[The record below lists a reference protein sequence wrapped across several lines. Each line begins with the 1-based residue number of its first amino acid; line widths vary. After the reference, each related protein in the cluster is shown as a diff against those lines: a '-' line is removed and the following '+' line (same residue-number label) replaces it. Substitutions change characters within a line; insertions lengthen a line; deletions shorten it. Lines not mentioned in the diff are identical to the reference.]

1 VDELYF
7 RGKDRIRSNK
17 PLVVP
22 ATVVVLATVGA
33 GVSGGF
39 AAAAG
44 VFVLCAAAIV
54 PALLVS
60 RRCWT
65 RVGRDGITTFRG
77 GSRGRTWTLDRITWI
92 EIRASRAKVFRT
104 YTVHLTLTDGR
115 ARSLPGLGTSTVN
128 PDPEFPGKVD
138 QVISCWELHTDP
150 PSRVPPATDR
160 SVGRRAR
167 GILLMILTAGCLAG
181 TVTLAALL
189 PSAYA
194 AQRAQRTLPICAGEQ
209 LTHVGV
215 QNCSMPWDMT
225 VQKVSFSKTRDD
237 YAFVDIR
244 YINTYTWEVE
254 FDSDLSVVRALR
266 PGEHVT
272 ATTAADGITVT
283 DLRVGGRVA
292 HTVDSPEY
300 TPATYTT
307 GLVTCASGTVLGL
320 GWLLLRRR
328 PPYHLV
334 SWWGPCC
341 LPAMITLV
349 VFDIEKTGPLST
361 GGFVLAGV
369 LLVAGLLLAALIHS
383 ARRARFVS
391 LRRLSSSGPR

>member
-1 VDELYF
+1 MDELYF
-7 RGKDRIRSNK
+7 RGKDRIRSNW
-17 PLVVP
+17 LLTVP
-22 ATVVVLATVGA
+22 VTVVVLATVGA
-33 GVSGGF
+33 GVSGGSV
-39 AAAAG
+39 AAAG
-44 VFVLCAAAIV
+44 VLVLCTAAFA
-54 PALLVS
+54 PALLMS
-60 RRCWT
+60 RRSWT

-77 GSRGRTWTLDRITWI
+77 GSRGRTWTWDRITWI

-104 YTVHLTLTDGR
+104 YTVQLTLTDGR
-115 ARSLPGLGTSTVN
+115 ARSLPGLRTSTVH
-128 PDPEFPGKVD
+128 PDPDFPHKVE
-138 QVISCWELHTDP
+138 QVIAFWELHSDP
-150 PSRVPPATDR
+150 LSRVPPATGR
-160 SVGRRAR
+160 YIGRRAR
-167 GILLMILTAGCLAG
+167 GILLTILTVGCLAG

-194 AQRAQRTLPICAGEQ
+194 AQRAQRALPMCTGEQ

-225 VQKVSFSKTRDD
+225 VQSVTYSRTRDD
-237 YAFVDIR
+237 YAFVDLR

-254 FDSDLSVVRALR
+254 FDSDLGVVRTLR
-266 PGEHVT
+266 PGDHVI
-272 ATTAADGITVT
+272 ATTATDGTTVT
-283 DLRVGGRVA
+283 DLRVDGRVA

-328 PPYHLV
+328 PPYLLV

-349 VFDIEKTGPLST
+349 VFDIEKTAHPGPFST

-369 LLVAGLLLAALIHS
+369 LLAVGLMLAAVIHS
-383 ARRARFVS
+383 ARRAG
-391 LRRLSSSGPR
+391 L